1 MEKFIVCLKR
11 NGLFQFKLVNE
22 QEQTLL
28 ASLSYTHK
36 QTCLNDI
43 EMLRSGFDFTNR
55 YFVTEVAANKFCFAL
70 LKSDIELLA
79 VSKEFTSE
87 SDCENY
93 IKRMQETVSGM
104 IIDEQIH

>member
-11 NGLFQFKLVNE
+11 NGQFQFKLVNE

-28 ASLSYTHK
+28 ASLSYTLK

-55 YFVTEVAANKFCFAL
+55 FFVTKVAANKFCFAL
-70 LKSDIELLA
+70 LKSEVELLA
-79 VSKEFTSE
+79 VSSEFTSE

-93 IKRMQETVSGM
+93 IKRMQETVSSM
-104 IIDEQIH
+104 IIDEQIR